1 MDTLLTADIVVNSPR
16 FRRKSS
22 TFVDAIHDLPEKA
35 DLAPAQLYST
45 ESGRLFHSGRIVI
58 ITVGLPAR
66 GKTHMSVAMARYLR
80 WLGVKTRIFH
90 LGDYRR
96 ATIPHGQD
104 IPDDYFFVNV
114 LLRQKIVKRCREDI
128 YQFLNEEN
136 GQIAIYDAVNPSA
149 AGRRSLA
156 NEFAKHDI
164 ETLFIESW
172 CDDDRIIEENV
183 RRVKISSP
191 DQYVGWS
198 SEDAVKHY
206 LARISARIPQF
217 QTMEEKDLN
226 YIKMINAGE
235 RLIINNKSFGYLS
248 NRIVFYLLN
257 LHIKTRRTY
266 FARAGV
272 SVDANSFKADGP
284 LSEKGHDY
292 ARKMTEALLKDRES
306 EKQAIID
313 QGDADYELK
322 PLTVWTSTRRR
333 TVETAKYLHEKGY
346 KVRQRSQLSQM
357 NPGVCELK
365 SERRIREEYPE
376 EVAKH
381 ELDPYHH
388 RYPRAESYHD
398 LAVRLEP
405 IILELERE
413 QNDLLIIAHES
424 VLRVLYG
431 YLMACNAADI
441 PFLEFP
447 RDEIIEIIPESY
459 QNEARRIHIPDLPA
473 EIIPGSPED
482 IKIPVPPSGLNTP
495 SLHGIGTPNE
505 GSSTPQGGIRTPR
518 EPERISQQHLKCI
531 LFMSLMVSIT
541 AEYISVGGNRHP
553 AAADWDVQS
562 GILAYGADNNVA
574 LWDPQDWSQCGVYS
588 VLVGHTDKV
597 SVVRF
602 YTCPSTGTKLLLTG
616 SVDCTVRIWRSG
628 PIDQRRFTHA
638 LTLAGH
644 TGSLNAIA
652 TSGGLDIVATGAAD
666 GTVKIWRIGV
676 GESVNGEILENI
688 PMKPRYF
695 PLALALAPLPA
706 ETSDRPVVLAVAGTT
721 NVVQIYAAENT
732 IGTPKFKKSATL
744 SGHEAWVR
752 SLSFT
757 ADKQIKSGDLLLASA
772 SQDKYVRLWRL
783 TRGEASSTL
792 SAGADEDT
800 MLGGL
805 EPTLSNKAH
814 QFEAAGSK
822 YSTTFEALLFGNE
835 DWIYTAAWNPNPER
849 QQLLTAS
856 ADNTLTIWEQDP
868 VSGVWLSAER
878 MGELSVQKGSTTA
891 TGSTG
896 GFWIGLW
903 SPDGNEVVSLG
914 RTGSWRAWRY
924 EAEAD
929 IWVQILGITGHVR
942 SVNGVKW
949 EPSGGYLLSTGAD
962 QTTRLHAPW
971 MRDDRKSWHEF
982 SRPQIHGYDL
992 NCIDTLGPD
1001 RFVSGAEEK
1010 LLRVFNEPKPIAQ
1023 LLERLSGVTQSTG
1036 DLPETAQIPVL
1047 GLSNQAVGE
1056 EAPVEADTP
1065 EAEAAG
1071 QAQANQAL
1079 LSNSI
1084 RPPLED
1090 QLARYT
1096 LWPEH
1101 EKLYGHGYEISAVAV
1116 SHDSTLIATAC
1127 KASSIDHAVV
1137 RLYDTSDWHEI
1148 RPSLAAHTLTITSL
1162 SFSADDRYLLSVGR
1176 DRQWV
1181 VYRRSE
1187 SDTRVFTL
1195 MTSNPKGHSRMIL
1208 DADWAPAVESQAPIF
1223 ATAGRDKSIK
1233 LWQMAGESIDCKATI
1248 PARSSVTAVSFLPQ
1262 TYNGALFLA
1271 TGEDDGKLSIH
1282 QIRLDSTEPS
1292 PLVSFDRDQSPSKT
1306 ITELSWRPLPQTNNE
1321 VGGDKLSFELAVA
1334 SEDTSIHIYKISDM
1348 FSES

>member
-66 GKTHMSVAMARYLR
+66 GKTLVKTMFPRVLQI
-80 WLGVKTRIFH
+80 KTRIFH

-104 IPDDYFFVNV
+104 IPDDYFFVNASASSV

-172 CDDDRIIEENV
+172 CDDHRIIEENV

-191 DQYVGWS
+191 DYIGWTA
-198 SEDAVKHY
+198 EDAVKHY

-217 QTMEEKDLN
+217 HTMEEKDLN

-235 RLIINNKSFGYLS
+235 RLIVNNKSFGYLS

-257 LHIKTRRTY
+257 LHIKSRRTY

-272 SVDANSFKADGP
+272 SVDANSYKADGP
-284 LSEKGHDY
+284 LSEKGQDY
-292 ARKMTEALLKDRES
+292 ARKMSEALLRDRES
-306 EKQAIID
+306 DKQAIIE
-313 QGDADYELK
+313 QGETDFEHK

-333 TVETAKYLHEKGY
+333 TVETAKFLHEKGY
-346 KVRQRSQLSQM
+346 KVRQRSQLSQL

-381 ELDPYHH
+381 DLDPYHH

-447 RDEIIEIIPESY
+447 RDEILEIIPESY
-459 QNEARRIHIPDLPA
+459 QNEARRIHIPDLPQ

-482 IKIPVPPSGLNTP
+482 IKIPVPPSGLSSP
-495 SLHGIGTPNE
+495 SVQGIGTPRD
-505 GSSTPQGGIRTPR
+505 GISTPQAGTRTPR
-518 EPERISQQHLKCI
+518 EPERISQQH
-531 LFMSLMVSIT
+531 V
-541 AEYISVGGNRHP
+541 EDVVVGGNRHP
-553 AAADWDVQS
+553 AAADWDVES
-562 GILAYGADNNVA
+562 GTLAYGADNNIA
-574 LWDPQDWSQCGVYS
+574 LWDPLRGVYA
-588 VLVGHTDKV
+588 VLVGHSEKV

-602 YTCPSTGTKLLLTG
+602 YTCPTTGTKLLLTG
-616 SVDCTVRIWRSG
+616 SVDCTVRIWRAEPTG
-628 PIDQRRFTHA
+628 PRRFTQA
-638 LTLAGH
+638 VTLTGH
-644 TGSLNAIA
+644 TGSINAIA
-652 TSGGLDIVATGAAD
+652 TAEGVDIIATGAAD
-666 GTVKIWRIGV
+666 GTVKIWRIEV
-676 GESVNGEILENI
+676 GETLKGELLEIL
-688 PMKPRYF
+688 PMKPRHYF
-695 PLALALAPLPA
+695 PLALALALLP
-706 ETSDRPVVLAVAGTT
+706 TDNTQDRPVALAVAGTT
-721 NVVQIYAAENT
+721 NIVQIYAAENT
-732 IGTPKFKKSATL
+732 VDTPHFRISATL

-757 ADKQIKSGDLLLASA
+757 ADMQSKTGDLLLASA

-783 TRGEASSTL
+783 NRGEASSIPVP
-792 SAGADEDT
+792 ADGGDEEVPV
-800 MLGGL
+800 LGGL

-814 QFEAAGSK
+814 QFEAAGAK
-822 YSTTFEALLFGNE
+822 YSMTFEALLFGNE
-835 DWIYTAAWNPNPER
+835 DWIYTTAWNPNPGR

-878 MGELSVQKGSTTA
+878 MGEISVQKGSTTA

-903 SPDGNEVVSLG
+903 SPDGEQVVSLG
-914 RTGSWRAWRY
+914 RTGSWRAWRH
-924 EAEAD
+924 EAESD
-929 IWVQILGITGHVR
+929 IWVQTMGITGHVR
-942 SVNGVKW
+942 SANGIQW
-949 EPSGGYLLSTGAD
+949 EPSGGYLLSTSAD
-962 QTTRLHAPW
+962 QTTRLHAQW
-971 MRDDRKSWHEF
+971 LREDGQQKKKSWHEF

-992 NCIDTLGPD
+992 NCVDTLGPG

-1023 LLERLSGVTQSTG
+1023 LLERLSGFTQSTEG
-1036 DLPETAQIPVL
+1036 ELPDTAQIPVL
-1047 GLSNQAVGE
+1047 GLSNQAVGDDVPDAITSNLE
-1056 EAPVEADTP
+1056 
-1065 EAEAAG
+1065 AG
-1071 QAQANQAL
+1071 QAQANQVI
-1079 LSNSI
+1079 LSNST

-1090 QLARYT
+1090 QLARHT

-1116 SHDSTLIATAC
+1116 SHDRTLIATAC

-1176 DRQWV
+1176 DRQWA
-1181 VYRRSE
+1181 VYRRSQE
-1187 SDTRVFTL
+1187 EPSVFKL

-1208 DADWAPAVESQAPIF
+1208 DADWAPASNSQQESQIF

-1233 LWQMAGESIDCKATI
+1233 LWQLTGESIECKATL
-1248 PARSSVTAVSFLPQ
+1248 PARSSVTAVKFLPLIC
-1262 TYNGALFLA
+1262 NGVLFLA

-1282 QIRLDSTEPS
+1282 QIKVDGLKPS
-1292 PLVSFDRDQSPSKT
+1292 PLVSFDRNQSPSKT
-1306 ITELSWRPLPQTNNE
+1306 ITELSWRPLSRVNGE
-1321 VGGDKLSFELAVA
+1321 AEGAGLAFELAVA
-1334 SEDTSIHIYKISDM
+1334 SEDTSIRIYSIAGVV
-1348 FSES
+1348 SEP